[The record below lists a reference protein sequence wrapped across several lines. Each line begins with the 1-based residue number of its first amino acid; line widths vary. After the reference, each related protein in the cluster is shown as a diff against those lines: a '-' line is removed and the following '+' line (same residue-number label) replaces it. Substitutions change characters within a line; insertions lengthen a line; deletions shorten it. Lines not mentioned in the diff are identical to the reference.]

1 MNKTAIIIFSD
12 PKNGGEEA
20 LGRLFNGFA
29 AAYDIKQS
37 GGAVSILFQGTGT
50 RWPSIVSQKD
60 HPAYGLYEA
69 LKDEIVGV
77 SCGCADVFGATADA
91 VASGFE
97 LIKESAIPGT
107 SGVPS
112 LGKLLQSDTTI
123 LSF

>member
-1 MNKTAIIIFSD
+1 MNKIAIVILSD
-12 PKNGGEEA
+12 PKHGGEEA

-37 GGAVSILFQGTGT
+37 GGEISIFFQGTGT
-50 RWPSIVSQKD
+50 RWPSLIIQQQ
-60 HPAYGLYEA
+60 HPAHGLYEA
-69 LKDEIVGV
+69 LKDNIVGV
-77 SCGCADVFGATADA
+77 SSGCADVFGAAEDA

-97 LIKESAIPGT
+97 LIKESLIPGT

-112 LGKLLQSDTTI
+112 IAKLLESGTTV